1 MAENN
6 SRPQTETDKPAGKK
20 RIFQRR
26 FRLDELT
33 LFILLSASYIGVA
46 ITDMSPVNSHR
57 YWLFMVP
64 LFFVASLVTE
74 WPNIRNEKH
83 LWKNIL
89 LTHGLQWLALLVA
102 VELVFLIQQIGRLNF
117 ETTAL
122 ILLLEFA
129 LVTFIA
135 GIRMGWLFRLT
146 GIFLAISLLVL
157 AYLERYLW
165 ILLLLAALILI
176 IHHYISQY
184 RSKRSSDG

>member
-1 MAENN
+1 MTENN
-6 SRPQTETDKPAGKK
+6 PQPQAEAGKPTLRK
-20 RIFQRR
+20 RIFNKR

-33 LFILLSASYIGVA
+33 LLVLLGASYIGVA
-46 ITDMSPVNSHR
+46 ITDMSPANSHR
-57 YWLFMVP
+57 YWMLMVP

-83 LWKNIL
+83 LWKEVL
-89 LTHGLQWLALLVA
+89 LIQGLQWLALLMA
-102 VELVFLIQQIGRLNF
+102 VELVFLIQQVGRLNF

-165 ILLLLAALILI
+165 ILLLLAALLLI

-184 RSKRSSDG
+184 WSKRTKDD